1 MRRKCVGN
9 EGGGGGWYG
18 RKGPV
23 SPWTDSSPAE
33 VHHRLC
39 KMQAALLCGAERL
52 LMFGANARDFVWS
65 GSGVS
70 ARATGFWTADF
81 FFSSPN
87 TCAEVDHN
95 VAECERTINRPGLR
109 TLFHL

>member
-1 MRRKCVGN
+1 MKVEVEV
-9 EGGGGGWYG
+9 EGGTGEKVPLARGPIPLRPKSTIGYAKCKLHYCPVP
-18 RKGPV
+18 KGYWCLV
-23 SPWTDSSPAE
+23 QMRETL
-33 VHHRLC
+33 V
-39 KMQAALLCGAERL
+39 K
-52 LMFGANARDFVWS
+52 DFVWS

-81 FFSSPN
+81 FFSSSN

-95 VAECERTINRPGLR
+95 VALCERTINRPGLR